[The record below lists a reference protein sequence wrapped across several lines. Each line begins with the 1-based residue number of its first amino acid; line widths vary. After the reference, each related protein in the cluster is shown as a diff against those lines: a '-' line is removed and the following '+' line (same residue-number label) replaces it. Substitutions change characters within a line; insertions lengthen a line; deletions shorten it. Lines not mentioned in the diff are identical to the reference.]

1 MAGKVWSQAHDEPVV
16 CGEMGIVGILLFI
29 ALIPLSIYSPLSG
42 MIAFGLLANYLRQR
56 VVAKYNVEEHNY
68 FCCGCLNPCL
78 NFFHNACNYPCSLF
92 QMKMAMEE
100 WDAENPQVL
109 SSVVAPSAPPLPQA

>member
-1 MAGKVWSQAHDEPVV
+1 MTGKVYTQANNEAII
-16 CGEMGIVGILLFI
+16 CGEMGLIGVLLCLV
-29 ALIPLSIYSPLSG
+29 LIPLSIYSPLSG
-42 MIAFGLLANYLRQR
+42 MICFGLIANWLRHR
-56 VVAKYNVEEHNY
+56 VVSKYNVDEHNY

-78 NFFHNACNYPCSLF
+78 NFLHNACNYPCSLF

-109 SSVVAPSAPPLPQA
+109 ASVVAPTAVKR